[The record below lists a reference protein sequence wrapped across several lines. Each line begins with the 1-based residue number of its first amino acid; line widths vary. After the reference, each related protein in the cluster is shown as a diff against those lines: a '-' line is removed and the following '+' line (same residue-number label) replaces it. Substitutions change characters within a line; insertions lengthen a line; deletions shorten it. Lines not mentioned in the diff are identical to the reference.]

1 MKKGL
6 LLLLMTMAI
15 WSCSKDS
22 DDTPQVKL
30 SNLKEMTSFRITVEG
45 KSYEAEIK
53 DNFIQAVLPSST
65 DLTKLS
71 PEIKISEKA
80 KVTPN
85 SGVVQDFTKT
95 VEYIVMAED
104 KSTKVYKAVITKTN
118 SQKAIESFAF
128 VNLPEGASSYVW
140 KNKNPLD
147 MDTLVCK
154 VPYLSNIKAL
164 TSKITVS
171 SKATIDP
178 ASGTTLDYSKPVKY
192 TVKAEDGSKAE
203 YLVIVDNSIEQVKF
217 SNITRDG
224 FRSKK
229 TNDVIVLQT
238 NALSPVKENNK
249 VKLRFSKG
257 TTVFDLKVTNIDYKT
272 NQISV
277 ALPAGFENNEYVL
290 SLEIEKNNSVTS
302 IPFVLDG
309 GSINFQNVADVL
321 DPYTGNYVVCNR
333 LLMPGERF
341 RANIYLEHAKF
352 STYKFFLRK
361 DGRDFAL
368 LNPRLNSTLEQVEF
382 VMPNLP
388 NPAVKSG
395 SDFELVVKDANNKEV
410 GGNRL
415 VNTKKS
421 NISVIVAEAPIVK
434 SLSKTKV
441 KEGDQVIIFGENIFY
456 NYAEIGSGVLT
467 KSSTVRLTLNG
478 NMRNI
483 ELTGVSSNAG
493 SFSTKGMDTGTYKVE
508 VTNNIPSLGASKQE
522 ITLIVESS
530 TTPISVKVDSAEI
543 HSDKNPYFAQQIL
556 VSFNESIEDY
566 DIKEFRI
573 SSNSTSYIVDNYI
586 RNKYGVSTPKLP
598 SDKYNVFY
606 NNSTTGYVILVDKN
620 NKEHK
625 LSFTVSKAK

>member
-6 LLLLMTMAI
+6 LLLLMTIAI

-30 SNLKEMTSFRITVEG
+30 SNLKEMTSFKITVEG

-95 VEYIVMAED
+95 VEYTVTAED

-203 YLVIVDNSIEQVKF
+203 YLVIVDNSLEQVKF
-217 SNITRDG
+217 TNITRDG

-229 TNDVIVLQT
+229 PNEVITFKTNTLT
-238 NALSPVKENNK
+238 PVKENIK
-249 VKLRFSKG
+249 VKLRLSKG
-257 TTVFDLKVTNIDYKT
+257 TTVFDLKVVNIDYKT
-272 NQISV
+272 NQVSV
-277 ALPAGFENNEYVL
+277 AMPTEFKNNEYVL
-290 SLEIEKNNSVTS
+290 LLEIEKNNLATS

-309 GSINFQNVADVL
+309 GSINFEHIADVL
-321 DPYTGNYVVCNR
+321 DSRNEKYVVCYR

-341 RANIYLEHAKF
+341 KANIYLEHAKF
-352 STYKFFLRK
+352 NSYKFFLRK
-361 DGRDFAL
+361 EGRDFAL
-368 LNPRLNSTLEQVEF
+368 LNPRLNSTSEQVELM
-382 VMPNLP
+382 MPNLP
-388 NPAVKSG
+388 NPTIEG
-395 SDFELVVKDANNKEV
+395 GYDFKLVVKDATNKDVYV
-410 GGNRL
+410 GSL
-415 VNTKKS
+415 ENTKKT
-421 NISVIVAEAPIVK
+421 SVSINVVGVPEVSSLNK
-434 SLSKTKV
+434 SIV
-441 KEGDQVIIFGENIFY
+441 KEGEDVILYGRNLFYGYGEAGSNILTRSSKL
-456 NYAEIGSGVLT
+456 ILT
-467 KSSTVRLTLNG
+467 KIGYQKTIDLPYTYGTSCT
-478 NMRNI
+478 
-483 ELTGVSSNAG
+483 
-493 SFSTKGMDTGTYKVE
+493 FSTKGLEPGEYKVT
-508 VTNNIPSLGASKQE
+508 VTNNVPSLGASKKD
-522 ITLIVESS
+522 ITLTVKSS

-543 HSDKNPYFAQQIL
+543 YSDKAPYFAQQIL

-573 SSNSTSYIVDNYI
+573 SSNSTSYVVDNYL
-586 RNKYGVSTPKLP
+586 RNKYSVSTPKLP
-598 SDKYNVFY
+598 NDKYNVFY

-625 LSFTVSKAK
+625 LTFTVSKAK